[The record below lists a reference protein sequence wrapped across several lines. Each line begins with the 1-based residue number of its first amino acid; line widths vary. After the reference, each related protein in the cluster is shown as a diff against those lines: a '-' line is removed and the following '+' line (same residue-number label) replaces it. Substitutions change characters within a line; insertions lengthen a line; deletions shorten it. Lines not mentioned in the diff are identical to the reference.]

1 MNNRT
6 PISILLLLGVLI
18 LLVTAANSEAKQI
31 QRIRYHYIDLGTL
44 GGAFSSS
51 YGINNW
57 GQVVGFSETDT
68 GNFQAFVWTCNKMID
83 LESLGSDLPSLAWS
97 INDRG
102 QAVGSASGLDNRRR
116 AVLWDYAGLH
126 ELETPEGYESEAVS
140 ISRRGEIV
148 GYFMLP
154 DETPDETPVDL
165 RAVYWDSKSST
176 ELHPPQA
183 ESSVAY
189 SINKKGDAV
198 GVLIDFDGRFSAVL
212 WNRKGMHELGTLGGT
227 QSEAYWINDKGQIVG
242 RCDLPDDTWHACLWT
257 PQGDIV
263 DLGALDVS
271 YSDAWSINGG
281 GEVVGNYYLDT
292 YYGGV
297 KAFIWTKKH
306 GMQDLTE
313 LVDLPDK
320 ENMSIS
326 YATSI
331 NDFGWIAGTTSSGT
345 ACLLIPYRTGKEKK
359 ALRDFFKR

>member
-1 MNNRT
+1 MNSRNRI
-6 PISILLLLGVLI
+6 PILLILGVI
-18 LLVTAANSEAKQI
+18 VLLCTASNSDANK
-31 QRIRYHYIDLGTL
+31 IRYHYIDLGTL
-44 GGAFSSS
+44 GGTYSSS

-57 GQVVGFSETDT
+57 GQVVGVSETHT
-68 GNFQAFVWTCNKMID
+68 GNFQAFVWTCNKMIG
-83 LESLGSDLPSLAWS
+83 LESLGSGLPSLAWS
-97 INDRG
+97 LNDRG
-102 QAVGSASGLDNRRR
+102 QAVGSASGFDNRRR
-116 AVLWDYAGLH
+116 AILWDYAGLH

-140 ISRRGEIV
+140 INRRGEIV

-154 DETPDETPVDL
+154 DETPIDL
-165 RAVYWDSKSST
+165 HAVYWDSKSST

-198 GVLIDFDGRFSAVL
+198 GVLIDSDYRFRAVL
-212 WNRKGMHELGTLGGT
+212 WNRKGIHELGTLGGT

-263 DLGALDVS
+263 DLGALDCS
-271 YSDAWSINGG
+271 YSDAWSINDG
-281 GEVVGNYYLDT
+281 GEVVGNYYLGAD
-292 YYGGV
+292 YEGA

-306 GMQDLTE
+306 GMRDLTE

-331 NDFGWIAGTTSSGT
+331 NDFGWIAGTTCSGT
-345 ACLLIPYRTGKEKK
+345 ACLLIPYKIGKDKK